1 MSNEVLMTIKYQ
13 QRGAQSFEKITLS
26 SPPWFSTSMTCGQ
39 RERMMLQPEAG
50 HGGEARVRP
59 FVATLQIK
67 RKKLRIAF
75 KENYL

>member
-1 MSNEVLMTIKYQ
+1 
-13 QRGAQSFEKITLS
+13 
-26 SPPWFSTSMTCGQ
+26 MTCGQ